1 MTDNL
6 PATTGPF
13 TQPASQATAIEQAS
27 RVAEVQARVTVA
39 QAVPRDINRAQAAMR
54 EVCSTPA
61 LAQRAFFSYPK
72 AGETVEGPSIKL
84 AEELARVWGN
94 LEFGLSELRRD
105 DETGE
110 SEMMAFA
117 WDVQHN
123 TRTTRTFIV
132 KHAID
137 TRRGRKRLSELRDIT
152 ANNNNFGGRAMREC
166 IYKVLPSWFRE
177 DAERLCRETLASQAS
192 PEKITAMVTAYDKA
206 HVPVEQLEAKV
217 GRSRSKWTPQD
228 YAQLTT
234 LYQSLVNREI
244 TRDEAFPEPES
255 DTLKALEAQ
264 AAADGPMVTAPT
276 ITGDDPWPQSGESLL
291 DQAGER

>member
-1 MTDNL
+1 MTADIV
-6 PATTGPF
+6 
-13 TQPASQATAIEQAS
+13 PASPFAAAATQATAIEQAS

-39 QAVPRDINRAQAAMR
+39 QAVPRNIDRAQAAMR

-137 TRRGRKRLSELRDIT
+137 TRKGRKRLSELRDIT

-166 IYKVLPSWFRE
+166 IYKVLPSWFRDE
-177 DAERLCRETLASQAS
+177 AERLCRETLASQAS
-192 PEKITAMVTAYDKA
+192 PEKIDSMVTAYGKA
-206 HVPVEQLEAKV
+206 NVTVAQLETKV

-234 LYQSLVNREI
+234 LYQSLANREI

-255 DTLKALEAQ
+255 DTLAALQAQ
-264 AAADGPMVTAPT
+264 ATPHGGPNVPAGQPLST
-276 ITGDDPWPQSGESLL
+276 ES
-291 DQAGER
+291 